1 MKVVFFKANFFNPKA
16 LLISAITWSK
26 ITHAALL
33 FNGEDRLYDASESRG
48 NVDYNKSII
57 DFKNQKIIV
66 YDIPE
71 DEKIYKQYAL
81 SKKGVKYDWKGIMG
95 WFPFLASNDPQT
107 VYCFE
112 LVMQTLLTQDTLN
125 GKPTKE
131 IAEDFRK
138 KVFKKPID
146 SDDILILL
154 ERAQLTASYI
164 GKAKDY
170 ERPGN

>member
-1 MKVVFFKANFFNPKA
+1 MKVVFFKSNFFNPKA
-16 LLISAITWSK
+16 LLISVITWSK

-33 FNGEDRLYDASESRG
+33 FHGEDRIYDASESRG
-48 NVDYNKSII
+48 NVDYNKPLK
-57 DFKNQKIIV
+57 DFKNKKIIV

-71 DEKIYKQYAL
+71 DEKLYKQYAL

-112 LVMQTLLTQDTLN
+112 LVMQTLLSQPTLN
-125 GKPTKE
+125 GFPTKE

-138 KVFKKPID
+138 KLFKKPID

-154 ERAQLTASYI
+154 ERAQLTATYT

-170 ERPGN
+170 ERLGN